1 MSKSTT
7 ELLKDALELPEEQRV
22 TLVIELLDSLNP
34 VESGQGRTDAEWL
47 AEVERSGTGRTSG
60 DGWYVLGT
68 GPSAGAGPSAQ
79 TVKPVRFAVEA
90 VEELANAAF
99 WYESRQPG
107 LTVNS

>member
-47 AEVERSGTGRTSG
+47 AEVERRAR
-60 DGWYVLGT
+60 
-68 GPSAGAGPSAQ
+68 AGQAGMGGMSWEQA
-79 TVKPVRFAVEA
+79 
-90 VEELANAAF
+90 
-99 WYESRQPG
+99 RQQG
-107 LTVNS
+107 LDRLPKR